1 MLPLVAYCCC
11 RLLSRGE
18 VPKPPERLVPGGHRT
33 AVDVRDPR
41 ATPGGQVLGHPRLH
55 ADGLALDALA
65 QVPVL
70 GAIGVRREPLHHAMP
85 AGTPHETQR
94 LTAFGAGGFSSH
106 LLSPKI

>member
-1 MLPLVAYCCC
+1 MLHLVAYCCC

-18 VPKPPERLVPGGHRT
+18 VPKLPERLVPGRDRT
-33 AVDVRDPR
+33 AVHVRDTR
-41 ATPGGQVLGHPRLH
+41 AAPGWGVLRHHSLH
-55 ADGLALDALA
+55 ADPLALDALA

-94 LTAFGAGGFSSH
+94 LTAFG
-106 LLSPKI
+106 